1 MIEFAD
7 LSAVDMLRAFR
18 SRELSPV
25 EVTEA
30 VIQRIALWE
39 PSLKALYAYDPD
51 GARAAAKESED
62 GEWLVLR
69 CVNVTDRPVDGRWS
83 LPFEATEVR
92 LARLDETPEGSLTP
106 AGKVV
111 PFAAG
116 AGAVVT
122 ILVR

>member
-51 GARAAAKESED
+51 GARMAAKASELRWRRGEALPLD
-62 GEWLVLR
+62 GVPCTIKENIATRARR
-69 CVNVTDRPVDGRWS
+69 CRSARRRWNS
-83 LPFEATEVR
+83 LPPR
-92 LARLDETPEGSLTP
+92 
-106 AGKVV
+106 
-111 PFAAG
+111 
-116 AGAVVT
+116 
-122 ILVR
+122 

>member
-39 PSLKALYAYDPD
+39 PSLKALYAYDPN
-51 GARAAAKESED
+51 GARAAWMKSCAQTCRAAPRASRAK
-62 GEWLVLR
+62 
-69 CVNVTDRPVDGRWS
+69 
-83 LPFEATEVR
+83 
-92 LARLDETPEGSLTP
+92 
-106 AGKVV
+106 
-111 PFAAG
+111 
-116 AGAVVT
+116 
-122 ILVR
+122 